1 VKAVLVAVALVL
13 VAAAFVVGLLRPW
26 ARSGKAAGEL
36 AVEHSTLTSGRIALV
51 LVNRSEDRASV
62 AQVMLNDAFVDFHA
76 SQANLDPGDAE
87 RIVIHY
93 PWIRGEAYDIELMI
107 STGRTVGYE
116 IEEAA

>member
-13 VAAAFVVGLLRPW
+13 VAAAFGVGLLRPW
-26 ARSGKAAGEL
+26 SGKAAGEL